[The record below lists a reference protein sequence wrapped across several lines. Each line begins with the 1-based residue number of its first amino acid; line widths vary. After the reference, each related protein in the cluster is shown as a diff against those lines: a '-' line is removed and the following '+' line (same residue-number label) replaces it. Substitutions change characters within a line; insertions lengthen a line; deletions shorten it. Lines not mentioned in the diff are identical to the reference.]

1 LTGTLIPVNTA
12 KWPFISR
19 VTLISLALSQF
30 KQTFVLDARSGV
42 DIMRHPK
49 RKVVNRLSVL
59 RVEQSFMDAT
69 PNLQLEKKL
78 LSLE

>member
-1 LTGTLIPVNTA
+1 LTGTPIPVNTA
-12 KWPFISR
+12 KWPVISR
-19 VTLISLALSQF
+19 VTLISLALGRF

-42 DIMRHPK
+42 DIMRHLREK
-49 RKVVNRLSVL
+49 GGLSIVL
-59 RVEQSFMDAT
+59 SCIEQEFMDAT

>member
-1 LTGTLIPVNTA
+1 LTGTPIPVNTA
-12 KWPFISR
+12 KWPFVSR

-30 KQTFVLDARSGV
+30 KQTFVLDAESGV
-42 DIMRHPK
+42 DIMRHPE
-49 RKVVNRLSVL
+49 RKVAHRLSSPGIVPG
-59 RVEQSFMDAT
+59 FMDAT